1 MTARARGVRGHE
13 PASWARRRRSILG
26 LPIVVAAALPTAPP
40 TAAAPTA
47 LLPASQDPTTRAA
60 QAGSEAR
67 ALLAELCATTRLAGT
82 APSRRAAE
90 LVRDELEAA
99 GFEVEWDERE
109 VLLSLPRRTRLVLH
123 AGPGEGAPLV
133 ERLRSFDA
141 DAVPPG
147 DLPPF
152 HAWSASASARGPVV
166 DCGWGLREDFERL
179 LAAGIDLRG
188 CVALC
193 RYGRSYRG
201 VKAENAQR
209 FGCSAVLMFTD
220 PAEAGPE
227 RGPVWPEGPW
237 MPGWAVQRG
246 SIAPMAQSPG
256 DPSTPGTPSPAPGA
270 EAKRLDAEALADLL
284 PRIPSLPI
292 GADDARVLLEGI
304 ESLGPGP
311 AEVTLEID
319 APRTLRTIVSV
330 LGHLPGTR
338 PGFVL
343 AGNHRD
349 SWVRGANDAG
359 GGTVSL
365 LVAARALGRR
375 AAEGWRPRHG
385 ISVAF
390 WDAEESGL
398 IGSTEWGEA
407 HAERLREELLLYVNA
422 DALVGGLEFGCSG
435 TPGLEAMVA
444 EALAEVPH
452 PAGRSVAARWL
463 GGKGGRPEL
472 ALPGSG
478 SDYTVFLHH
487 LGIPILDLGFGG
499 NGGGQYHT
507 VFDDF
512 ALIDRFLDPGFRAHG
527 LAAVSLEALL
537 ATAADQGPLGLDEA
551 AFARSLAQHAARTA
565 DWLGAERAERLAQSF
580 ERLATAH
587 EARWRR
593 WSEAMDLGVE
603 PVEGPFGTYPS
614 LRAAIRRAGGAARAD
629 AERLVDRATAL
640 RALERPDGLPERP
653 WFTNRLWAP
662 DPERGYGSHTFPSLR
677 EPGEGRTVDE
687 ELASLLGALEEL
699 CAELEGSTPR

>member
-1 MTARARGVRGHE
+1 MDLRLAALALGPLLLGAGTGTPGSAAGLGDAEQE
-13 PASWARRRRSILG
+13 PAS
-26 LPIVVAAALPTAPP
+26 PE
-40 TAAAPTA
+40 
-47 LLPASQDPTTRAA
+47 A
-60 QAGSEAR
+60 QAR
-67 ALLAELCATTRLAGT
+67 ALLRELCGSTRLAGT
-82 APSRRAAE
+82 APSLRAAE
-90 LVRDELEAA
+90 LVRDELARA

-109 VLLSLPRRTRLVLH
+109 VLLSLPRRTRLAIH
-123 AGPGEGAPLV
+123 TDDGPPLL
-133 ERLRSFDA
+133 ERLRTFDA

-166 DCGWGLREDFERL
+166 DCGHGLREDFERL
-179 LAAGIDLRG
+179 LEQGIDLTG
-188 CVALC
+188 SVALC

-227 RGPVWPEGPW
+227 RGPVWPDGPW

-246 SIAPMAQSPG
+246 SIAPMARFPG
-256 DPSTPGTPSPAPGA
+256 DPSTPGTASPTPGA
-270 EAKRLDAEALADLL
+270 EAPRLEGEELARIL

-292 GADDARVLLEGI
+292 GADDARLLLER
-304 ESLGPGP
+304 LDADGPGP
-311 AEVTLEID
+311 VEVTLEVD
-319 APRTLRTIVSV
+319 APRTLRRIVNV
-330 LGHLPGTR
+330 LGHLPGTQ

-375 AAEGWRPRHG
+375 RATGWTPRHG
-385 ISVAF
+385 ISLAF

-407 HAERLREELLLYVNA
+407 HADRLREQLLLYVNA
-422 DALVGGLEFGCSG
+422 DSLVGGLELGCSG
-435 TPGLEAMVA
+435 TPGLEALVA

-463 GGKGGRPEL
+463 GSQRGRPDL
-472 ALPGSG
+472 GLPGSG

-487 LGIPILDLGFGG
+487 LGVPTLDLGFGG
-499 NGGGQYHT
+499 SGGGQYHT

-512 ALIDRFLDPGFRAHG
+512 PLIDRYLDPGFRAHG
-527 LAAVSLEALL
+527 LAARSVEALL
-537 ATAADQGPLGLDEA
+537 VEAAEQGPLAFDQA
-551 AFARSLAQHAARTA
+551 AFARSLARHAARTS
-565 DWLGAERAERLAQSF
+565 DWLGEEQARSLASGF
-580 ERLATAH
+580 EALAGAI
-587 EARWRR
+587 EARWSQ
-593 WSEAMDLGVE
+593 WAEAMDLGIE
-603 PVEGPFGTYPS
+603 PAEGALGSFPS
-614 LRAAIRRAGGAARAD
+614 LRAAVRRAGVHARAD
-629 AERLVDRATAL
+629 AERLVDRPTVL
-640 RALERPDGLPERP
+640 RALELTEGLPERP
-653 WFTNRLWAP
+653 WFRNRLWAP

-677 EPGEGRTVDE
+677 GAEAAEALEDLLEALDTLRA
-687 ELASLLGALEEL
+687 ELAGEE
-699 CAELEGSTPR
+699 AR